1 MSWNDKN
8 SYVVYCLMFDWCFS
22 NLKPELKWFQQ
33 QQLAVDNYFT
43 TYNKLIRMIFL
54 YRVEVVE
61 MYQMR
66 TRTTVLVPRGKC
78 RLVFFDG

>member
-1 MSWNDKN
+1 
-8 SYVVYCLMFDWCFS
+8 
-22 NLKPELKWFQQ
+22 
-33 QQLAVDNYFT
+33 
-43 TYNKLIRMIFL
+43 MIFL

-78 RLVFFDG
+78 RLVFFDGLSSLWLEVELKSLVSSG